1 MEISIFEQ
9 IERLIQYGLYKKL
22 ITSWDV
28 DVVRNKLLEVLQLDD
43 CERLEIVEEVA
54 DTPTEILEKIVD
66 WAAEK
71 GRLENNT
78 VTYRDLLDTRLM
90 ASFVP
95 LPSEI
100 NRCFFECYEREGAQA
115 STKAFYQ
122 FSKDVNYIRTDR
134 IAKNEQWLVSTE
146 YGDLEITI
154 NLSKPE
160 KDPEAIIAAKN
171 IKQTSYP
178 KCLLCKENA
187 GYSGRI
193 NYSARQ
199 NHRIIPVELNKEQ
212 WFLQFSPYVYY
223 NQHAIV
229 FSGDHRPMKISRKTI
244 ERLLE
249 FVHQFPHYFLGSNAD
264 LPIVGGSILAHD
276 HFQGGHHDFP
286 MAKAE
291 IEKEFVF
298 RDYPNIRVGI
308 VKWPM
313 SVIRLQGKEQAELT
327 NLADYILQTWKI
339 YSDVNVEIL
348 AFTDKVPHNTITPIV
363 RRRGELFEVDLV
375 LRNNRITHK
384 HPMGIFHPHEE
395 VHHIKKENIGLIEV
409 MGLAVLPGRL
419 KEEMNLLAQSLL
431 SREFEKEIIRQK
443 EISKH
448 LEWAKEIKEKYAELS
463 NENVYE
469 ILRKEIGIV
478 FKEILEHAGVFKR
491 DSQGQQAFKEFMNH
505 LSNKSMIKKI

>member
-1 MEISIFEQ
+1 MSIFEQ
-9 IERLIQYGLYKKL
+9 IERLIQYGLDKKL

-71 GRLENNT
+71 GRLKNNT
-78 VTYRDLLDTRLM
+78 VTYRELLDTRLM

-100 NRCFFECYEREGAQA
+100 NRCFFERYEREGAQA

-171 IKQTSYP
+171 IRQTSYP

-187 GYSGRI
+187 GYSGRV

-223 NQHAIV
+223 HQHAIV

-327 NLADYILQTWKI
+327 NLADYILRTWKI

-375 LRNNRITHK
+375 LRNNRITHE

-443 EISKH
+443 KISKH

-463 NENVYE
+463 SENVHE

-505 LSNKSMIKKI
+505 LSNKSMIEKI

>member
-1 MEISIFEQ
+1 MAISIFEQ
-9 IERLIQYGLYKKL
+9 IERLIQYGLDKKL

-71 GRLENNT
+71 GRLKNNT
-78 VTYRDLLDTRLM
+78 VTYRELLDTRLM

-100 NRCFFECYEREGAQA
+100 NRCFFERYEREGAQA

-171 IKQTSYP
+171 IRQTSYP

-187 GYSGRI
+187 GYSGRV

-223 NQHAIV
+223 HQHAIV

-327 NLADYILQTWKI
+327 NLADYILRTWKI

-375 LRNNRITHK
+375 LRNNRITHE

-443 EISKH
+443 KISKH

-463 NENVYE
+463 SENVHE

-505 LSNKSMIKKI
+505 LSNKSMIEKI